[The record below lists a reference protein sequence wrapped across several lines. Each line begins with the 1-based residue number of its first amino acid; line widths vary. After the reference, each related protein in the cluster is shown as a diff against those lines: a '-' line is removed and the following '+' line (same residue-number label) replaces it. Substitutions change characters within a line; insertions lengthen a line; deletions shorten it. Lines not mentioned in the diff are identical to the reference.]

1 MLLKGRDS
9 EGKVS
14 IGSIHVF
21 IRIQTI
27 LQQKQQQ
34 QNKASILN
42 EKLENPDHPRSG
54 VREISY
60 EFPKILNH
68 DI

>member
-1 MLLKGRDS
+1 MLLKGRES

-21 IRIQTI
+21 IRNQTI

-42 EKLENPDHPRSG
+42 EKLGNPDHPRSC
-54 VREISY
+54 VREN
-60 EFPKILNH
+60 KL
-68 DI
+68 